1 MVSID
6 KDPRTI
12 GDSIARFYRE
22 YVPENNIKVDGMRPT
37 YEIYWEDT
45 MDYCVPIR

>member
-1 MVSID
+1 VVKIA

-12 GDSIARFYRE
+12 GDSIGRFYRD
-22 YVPENNIKVDGMRPT
+22 YVPQNDIRVDGTRPT
-37 YEIYWEDT
+37 YEIYWENT